1 MSDDIIESK
10 SGEPI
15 DVRKERSKG
24 DALRSLLWGLAFIA
38 LGSLL
43 FAHSQG
49 WLADDKW
56 FPFFLISLGTICV
69 AEVLIRYLH
78 PSNPSFSFAR
88 LITGVI
94 LIFIGVSFVIG
105 FIQWLPL
112 VLIIVGIAI
121 AVGFYAQGDNHY
133 IFH

>member
-1 MSDDIIESK
+1 MSDDVSK
-10 SGEPI
+10 SKTGERSA
-15 DVRKERSKG
+15 VREERSKG
-24 DALRSLLWGLAFIA
+24 DPLRSLLWGLAFIV

-49 WLADDKW
+49 WLTNDTW
-56 FPFFLISLGTICV
+56 FPYFLISLGVICV

-105 FIQWLPL
+105 FVQWLPL
-112 VLIIVGIAI
+112 TLIVVGIAI
-121 AVGFYAQGDNHY
+121 AVGFYTKGNHY
-133 IFH
+133 TFQ

>member
-1 MSDDIIESK
+1 MSDDMIKSK
-10 SGEPI
+10 SGERI
-15 DVRKERSKG
+15 GVREERSKG
-24 DALRSLLWGLAFIA
+24 DPLRSLLWGLAFIA

-49 WLADDKW
+49 WLTDDKW
-56 FPFFLISLGTICV
+56 FPYFLISVGTICV

-94 LIFIGVSFVIG
+94 LIFIGVSFVIN
-105 FIQWLPL
+105 FVQWLPL
-112 VLIIVGIAI
+112 VLIVVGITI
-121 AVGFYAQGDNHY
+121 AVGFYAKENNHS
-133 IFH
+133 IFQ

>member
-1 MSDDIIESK
+1 MSDDVTKSK
-10 SGEPI
+10 SGERM
-15 DVRKERSKG
+15 DAREERSKG
-24 DALRSLLWGLAFIA
+24 DSLRSLLWGLAFIS

-49 WLADDKW
+49 WLTDDKW
-56 FPFFLISLGTICV
+56 FPYFLISLGAICV
-69 AEVLIRYLH
+69 AEVLIRYLN

-105 FIQWLPL
+105 FVQWLPL
-112 VLIIVGIAI
+112 TLIVVGISIAI
-121 AVGFYAQGDNHY
+121 GFYTKGNHY
-133 IFH
+133 TFQ